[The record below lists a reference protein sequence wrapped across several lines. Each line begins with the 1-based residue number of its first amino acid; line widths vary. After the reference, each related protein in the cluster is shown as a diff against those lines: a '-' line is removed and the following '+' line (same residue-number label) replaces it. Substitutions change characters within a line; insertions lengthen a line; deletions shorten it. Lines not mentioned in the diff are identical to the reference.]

1 MSNLQL
7 TEKTLDVLQAVA
19 ALGCPS
25 LPQIQARCGLPMTTS
40 HRIVRAL
47 VERGFIMRTGK
58 GHYRLGSAVLAL
70 SEGVSHHGL
79 LSAAA
84 RQPVKALSRKT
95 RSHVHLGI
103 LNDGMVTY
111 LVKQTY
117 GKSRLHSAEGAD
129 LEAYCSALGKVLLA
143 ALPTEALDAYLA
155 GGPFV
160 ALTDN
165 TIIDPDRLRAEIQDT
180 LTRGWSRD
188 REEFAIGLNCMA
200 VPVRDHRG
208 QVAAA
213 LSLSVLADGGG
224 ATNLDAFLAPL
235 VDTAAEIT
243 RTLFPASLGEG
254 GPATRAT
261 ADAGSN

>member
-1 MSNLQL
+1 MPNLQL
-7 TEKTLDVLQAVA
+7 TDKTLDVLQAVG
-19 ALGCPS
+19 ALGRPS

-40 HRIVRAL
+40 HRIVQAL
-47 VERGFIMRTGK
+47 VERGFVMRTGK

-70 SEGVSHHGL
+70 SEGVSHQDL

-84 RQPVKALSRKT
+84 RQPVKALARKT
-95 RSHVHLGI
+95 RGHVHLGI

-143 ALPTEALDAYLA
+143 ALPTEALDTYLA

-160 ALTDN
+160 ALTAN
-165 TIIDPDRLRAEIQDT
+165 TIIEPDRLRAEIDDT
-180 LTRGWSRD
+180 RERGWSRD

-213 LSLSVLADGGG
+213 LSLSIVSDRGAPPDLDG
-224 ATNLDAFLAPL
+224 FLAPL
-235 VDTAAEIT
+235 IEAARQIT
-243 RTLFPASLGEG
+243 HTLFPPSLREG
-254 GPATRAT
+254 TAATEAG
-261 ADAGSN
+261 ADLGSN